1 MAGCRAKISAPPKK
15 PLRDRKREKERE
27 REREFLPREKE
38 KSNFLRTGKL
48 PETLISS

>member
-15 PLRDRKREKERE
+15 PLRDRRRE

-48 PETLISS
+48 PETLIPS

>member
-27 REREFLPREKE
+27 RERERISTKGERKE
-38 KSNFLRTGKL
+38 
-48 PETLISS
+48 